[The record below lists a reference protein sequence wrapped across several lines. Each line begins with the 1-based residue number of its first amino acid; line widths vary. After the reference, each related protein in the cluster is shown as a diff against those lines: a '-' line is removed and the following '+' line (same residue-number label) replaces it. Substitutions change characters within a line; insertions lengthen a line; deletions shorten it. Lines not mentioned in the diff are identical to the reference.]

1 LDKKC
6 SVHLTL
12 LLDFCFVS
20 EDMGGA
26 NQVEPNKSLVAKP
39 QSDWNSRDGAGISNP
54 DDEHK
59 PGEFEHSE
67 SRFEVEPGKG

>member
-1 LDKKC
+1 
-6 SVHLTL
+6 
-12 LLDFCFVS
+12 
-20 EDMGGA
+20 MGGA

>member
-1 LDKKC
+1 
-6 SVHLTL
+6 
-12 LLDFCFVS
+12 LDFCFVS